1 MVFHVLSV
9 PMYPTKKEITLSPFV
24 QKVYKFCK
32 HFTERGHTVYHYGL
46 PESDVPCTKHFDVL
60 SMETHHES
68 YQGLHWKKYLSSD
81 ITTKA
86 HNEFNE
92 RSAKLIKKNRE
103 SKNDIVLAFWG
114 IGNKVACDQLKDFIV
129 VEPSIGYDTM
139 FAENR
144 VFETYTHMHT
154 ILGKYNEL
162 YPKFTDAVIPPGF
175 ELEDFY
181 FNNNKDNYLLFLGRM
196 IDAKGICLAQSLA
209 KYLKMPIKF
218 VGPHNM
224 QNSLDKS
231 CQFSEFI
238 ESVSFEERKLLL
250 SNAKALIMP
259 TLYTEACG
267 WVMIEAFLS
276 GTPVISTD
284 WGGMSEYNLHG
295 VTGFRCRSAN
305 ELYHATIN
313 IDKINPQTCYE
324 YAKANFDI
332 NHVCDLYENY
342 FKFLLEDKDTV
353 KNTCSFT
360 ARPFR
365 FF

>member
-1 MVFHVLSV
+1 MIFHVLSV

-32 HFTERGHTVYHYGL
+32 QFTEMGHTVYHYGL

-60 SMETHHES
+60 SMETHYES
-68 YQGLHWKKYLSSD
+68 YQGMHWKKYLSSD

-86 HNEFNE
+86 HHEFNE

-114 IGNKVACDQLKDFIV
+114 IGNQVACEHLNDFIV

-139 FAENR
+139 FAKNR

-154 ILGKYNEL
+154 MLAKYGEF
-162 YPKFTDAVIPPGF
+162 YPKWSDAVIPPGF
-175 ELEDFY
+175 EFQDFT
-181 FNNNKDNYLLFLGRM
+181 FNDKKSDYLLFMGRM
-196 IDAKGICLAQSLA
+196 IDCKGLVIAQSLSQHTQI
-209 KYLKMPIKF
+209 PIKF

-224 QNSLDKS
+224 GNSLDKS
-231 CQFSEFI
+231 CKLSEFI
-238 ESVSFEERKLLL
+238 ESVSFEERAELL

-259 TLYTEACG
+259 SLYSEPCG
-267 WVMIEAFLS
+267 WAMIEAFIS

-305 ELYHATIN
+305 EFFHAAKN
-313 IDKINPQTCYE
+313 IQSIDPKTCHE
-324 YAKANFDI
+324 YAKANFTLEY
-332 NHVCDLYENY
+332 VSMLYQNY
-342 FKFLLEDKDTV
+342 FSFLLDDVNSV
-353 KNTCSFT
+353 KNTVSFT